1 MITPSYGLT
10 ATERVLP
17 RMALDF
23 TTATLDPRVT
33 FTRSGDTATVINSSG
48 NIAPINADLPRF
60 DFDPITLLC
69 KGLLIEEARTNL
81 FLYSAEFDNIYWG
94 KIRSSITANAT
105 ISPDGASTGD
115 KLVENL
121 DNGTHLIVRTETT
134 TNTSANTWSIYAKAS
149 ERPSINIVVR
159 EGTTF
164 LRSSNA
170 TFNLSAGTVGAVSN
184 AGGSS
189 ATAAIENAGNGW
201 YRCSLTITLGGVDT
215 NSQALFQLN
224 NGSVSSYQGDG
235 TSGIFIWGAQL
246 EAGAFATSYIPTTT
260 TSLTRNADNVSM
272 TGTNFSDWYNASEG
286 NFLDYGVDPTGVTN
300 STTAMKAF
308 FDACIADE
316 HPGNIPA
323 GTYLITAGVLAFDNG
338 HVDTP
343 WPIITTDGYEAVIF
357 NRADATDAPM
367 ISITNG
373 TAVSAAGKFWQGGAL
388 GGITFNQNGQVKAA
402 NQHGLLLLGTVGIAF
417 GHMRMNDG
425 GGSCIIIPEKKFSI
439 TNPDPYNV
447 NACSFAAAEANR
459 CDGYAFFNDNGVGLT
474 GSTIKYIRAIENVG
488 GAFFGFG
495 AANEIGTISAGSCA
509 GWALGNRTDSAGAS
523 QRFLLGVAE
532 FDDMQYGID
541 MRRVSNSNFGTV
553 RFVHR
558 YNFGPL
564 NPSGGYWPRIAVQVS
579 TNSVVMNNLRIIDR
593 IEAGGTKP
601 DLGQFFDFG
610 NGGGNTL
617 DIQVQR
623 QIIDNASFGFT
634 VSDYYT
640 NFNANSTVQ
649 YTDNR
654 GVAVIDT
661 LKNLILLHGHQL
673 LLRFLTVDMAL
684 RRIQFNIA
692 LN

>member
-286 NFLDYGVDPTGVTN
+286 AFVTQVSLLNISAGHLLTAFQGYSDVMRVRMLSSIPTANITVGGASQFN
-300 STTAMKAF
+300 STSQGSLGA
-308 FDACIADE
+308 
-316 HPGNIPA
+316 
-323 GTYLITAGVLAFDNG
+323 
-338 HVDTP
+338 
-343 WPIITTDGYEAVIF
+343 ITTNEIF
-357 NRADATDAPM
+357 SSALAYKQNDTSFAAKGVSVSTDTSVNLVAAPSRLA
-367 ISITNG
+367 IGSLDN
-373 TAVSAAGKFWQGGAL
+373 
-388 GGITFNQNGQVKAA
+388 
-402 NQHGLLLLGTVGIAF
+402 VGSGSMT
-417 GHMRMNDG
+417 GHMRRVFYYPQRLSNAE
-425 GGSCIIIPEKKFSI
+425 IAAFS
-439 TNPDPYNV
+439 
-447 NACSFAAAEANR
+447 
-459 CDGYAFFNDNGVGLT
+459 
-474 GSTIKYIRAIENVG
+474 K
-488 GAFFGFG
+488 
-495 AANEIGTISAGSCA
+495 
-509 GWALGNRTDSAGAS
+509 
-523 QRFLLGVAE
+523 
-532 FDDMQYGID
+532 
-541 MRRVSNSNFGTV
+541 
-553 RFVHR
+553 
-558 YNFGPL
+558 
-564 NPSGGYWPRIAVQVS
+564 
-579 TNSVVMNNLRIIDR
+579 
-593 IEAGGTKP
+593 
-601 DLGQFFDFG
+601 
-610 NGGGNTL
+610 
-617 DIQVQR
+617 
-623 QIIDNASFGFT
+623 
-634 VSDYYT
+634 
-640 NFNANSTVQ
+640 
-649 YTDNR
+649 
-654 GVAVIDT
+654 
-661 LKNLILLHGHQL
+661 
-673 LLRFLTVDMAL
+673 
-684 RRIQFNIA
+684 
-692 LN
+692 

>member
-246 EAGAFATSYIPTTT
+246 EAGAFATSYIPTVASTV
-260 TSLTRNADNVSM
+260 TRNADNVSM

-286 NFLDYGVDPTGVTN
+286 TFSGTAQIAQLTGTFPIWFSANDGTLDNFLSCYAFNPSSPNMVCISQVGAVQQYLGVPGPVTVNTKTNVSFAYKSSSLASAMNATGLQSAVSGTIPTVDRLTLGS
-300 STTAMKAF
+300 STSNF
-308 FDACIADE
+308 F
-316 HPGNIPA
+316 
-323 GTYLITAGVLAFDNG
+323 LNG
-338 HVDTP
+338 HLQK
-343 WPIITTDGYEAVIF
+343 I
-357 NRADATDAPM
+357 N
-367 ISITNG
+367 
-373 TAVSAAGKFWQGGAL
+373 
-388 GGITFNQNGQVKAA
+388 
-402 NQHGLLLLGTVGIAF
+402 
-417 GHMRMNDG
+417 
-425 GGSCIIIPEKKFSI
+425 
-439 TNPDPYNV
+439 
-447 NACSFAAAEANR
+447 
-459 CDGYAFFNDNGVGLT
+459 
-474 GSTIKYIRAIENVG
+474 
-488 GAFFGFG
+488 
-495 AANEIGTISAGSCA
+495 
-509 GWALGNRTDSAGAS
+509 
-523 QRFLLGVAE
+523 
-532 FDDMQYGID
+532 
-541 MRRVSNSNFGTV
+541 
-553 RFVHR
+553 
-558 YNFGPL
+558 
-564 NPSGGYWPRIAVQVS
+564 YWPQRLTNNEVQAFSKV
-579 TNSVVMNNLRIIDR
+579 
-593 IEAGGTKP
+593 G
-601 DLGQFFDFG
+601 
-610 NGGGNTL
+610 
-617 DIQVQR
+617 
-623 QIIDNASFGFT
+623 
-634 VSDYYT
+634 
-640 NFNANSTVQ
+640 
-649 YTDNR
+649 
-654 GVAVIDT
+654 
-661 LKNLILLHGHQL
+661 
-673 LLRFLTVDMAL
+673 
-684 RRIQFNIA
+684 
-692 LN
+692 

>member
-246 EAGAFATSYIPTTT
+246 EAGAFATSYIPTVASTV
-260 TSLTRNADNVSM
+260 TRNADNVSM

-286 NFLDYGVDPTGVTN
+286 AFVTQVSLLNISAGHLLTAFQGYSDVMRVRMLSSIPTANITVGGASQFN
-300 STTAMKAF
+300 STSQGSLGA
-308 FDACIADE
+308 
-316 HPGNIPA
+316 
-323 GTYLITAGVLAFDNG
+323 
-338 HVDTP
+338 
-343 WPIITTDGYEAVIF
+343 ITTNEIF
-357 NRADATDAPM
+357 SSALAYKQNDTSFAAKGVSVSTDTSVNLVTAPSRLA
-367 ISITNG
+367 IGSLDN
-373 TAVSAAGKFWQGGAL
+373 
-388 GGITFNQNGQVKAA
+388 
-402 NQHGLLLLGTVGIAF
+402 VGSGSMT
-417 GHMRMNDG
+417 GHMRRVFYYPQRLSNAE
-425 GGSCIIIPEKKFSI
+425 IAAFS
-439 TNPDPYNV
+439 
-447 NACSFAAAEANR
+447 
-459 CDGYAFFNDNGVGLT
+459 
-474 GSTIKYIRAIENVG
+474 K
-488 GAFFGFG
+488 
-495 AANEIGTISAGSCA
+495 
-509 GWALGNRTDSAGAS
+509 
-523 QRFLLGVAE
+523 
-532 FDDMQYGID
+532 
-541 MRRVSNSNFGTV
+541 
-553 RFVHR
+553 
-558 YNFGPL
+558 
-564 NPSGGYWPRIAVQVS
+564 
-579 TNSVVMNNLRIIDR
+579 
-593 IEAGGTKP
+593 
-601 DLGQFFDFG
+601 
-610 NGGGNTL
+610 
-617 DIQVQR
+617 
-623 QIIDNASFGFT
+623 
-634 VSDYYT
+634 
-640 NFNANSTVQ
+640 
-649 YTDNR
+649 
-654 GVAVIDT
+654 
-661 LKNLILLHGHQL
+661 
-673 LLRFLTVDMAL
+673 
-684 RRIQFNIA
+684 
-692 LN
+692 

>member
-1 MITPSYGLT
+1 M
-10 ATERVLP
+10 
-17 RMALDF
+17 
-23 TTATLDPRVT
+23 
-33 FTRSGDTATVINSSG
+33 
-48 NIAPINADLPRF
+48 
-60 DFDPITLLC
+60 
-69 KGLLIEEARTNL
+69 
-81 FLYSAEFDNIYWG
+81 
-94 KIRSSITANAT
+94 
-105 ISPDGASTGD
+105 
-115 KLVENL
+115 
-121 DNGTHLIVRTETT
+121 
-134 TNTSANTWSIYAKAS
+134 
-149 ERPSINIVVR
+149 
-159 EGTTF
+159 
-164 LRSSNA
+164 
-170 TFNLSAGTVGAVSN
+170 
-184 AGGSS
+184 
-189 ATAAIENAGNGW
+189 
-201 YRCSLTITLGGVDT
+201 SLTKV
-215 NSQALFQLN
+215 
-224 NGSVSSYQGDG
+224 
-235 TSGIFIWGAQL
+235 TS
-246 EAGAFATSYIPTTT
+246 
-260 TSLTRNADNVSM
+260 SM
-272 TGTNFSDWYNASEG
+272 TDFAPYNA
-286 NFLDYGVDPTGVTN
+286 LDYGVDPTGVTN

-661 LKNLILLHGHQL
+661 LKKSYSIARAATTFAVPNGGYGTSPNTVQYSTELIDPSTSYDTTTWTYTCRSPGVYRIAARIVLAVAIG
-673 LLRFLTVDMAL
+673 T
-684 RRIQFNIA
+684 RIQIAIIANGSILTARFFYATTGNAQCYEIDYEANLAAGATININA
-692 LN
+692 DQNTAAPVNLTTMGSANDNTFFVTQV